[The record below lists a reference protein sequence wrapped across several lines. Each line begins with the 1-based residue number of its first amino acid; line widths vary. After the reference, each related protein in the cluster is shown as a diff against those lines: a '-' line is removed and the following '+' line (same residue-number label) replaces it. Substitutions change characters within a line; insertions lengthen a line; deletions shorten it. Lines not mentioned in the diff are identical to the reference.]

1 MLTNALLSILIAFL
15 NGVIALL
22 SQQGDVPVNNGLTNA
37 ITTAAGGF
45 AAMAPYFPIGLL
57 IIANLFFLKFDGIH
71 LVYKL
76 IRWAYRKIPGI
87 S

>member
-15 NGVIALL
+15 NGILTLL
-22 SQQGDVPVNNGLTNA
+22 GQQGDVPINNGLTSA

-45 AAMAPYFPIGLL
+45 AAMAPFFPITLL
-57 IIANLFFLKFDGIH
+57 IVANLFFLKFDGIH

-76 IRWAYRKIPGI
+76 IRWGYRKIPGV

>member
-1 MLTNALLSILIAFL
+1 MITNALLSILIAFL
-15 NGVIALL
+15 NGVLALL
-22 SQQGDVPVNNGLTNA
+22 GQQGDVPINNGLTSA

-45 AAMAPYFPIGLL
+45 TAMETFFPIALL
-57 IIANLFFLKFDGIH
+57 IAANLFFLKFDGIH

-76 IRWAYRKIPGI
+76 IRWGYRKIPGI